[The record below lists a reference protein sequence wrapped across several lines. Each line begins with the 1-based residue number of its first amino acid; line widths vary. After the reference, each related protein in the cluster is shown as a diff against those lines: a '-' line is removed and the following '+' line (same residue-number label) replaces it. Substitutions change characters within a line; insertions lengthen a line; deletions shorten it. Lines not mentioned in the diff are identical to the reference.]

1 MGKEY
6 LKKIFISGVYMRGW
20 LWIMSPHYSVPLYT
34 VTLKKDFVFNLQLF
48 VKSAKKFR
56 IDGPIIL

>member
-1 MGKEY
+1 
-6 LKKIFISGVYMRGW
+6 
-20 LWIMSPHYSVPLYT
+20 MSPHYSVPLYT